1 MIKSSYSARVKKELL
16 EVIPRPRHCRIAELA
31 SIYSVLGDTQSGGDN
46 DTFSP
51 VNCRINADSGLNNK
65 YFTLLQKTNIL
76 VGYDF
81 GTGLILRESAEEFL
95 SMIKW
100 NPDKPTMVEPLL
112 LQQSCCKRGYLRG
125 LFLSSGSVT
134 DPLKRYHLEIVAR
147 SDEQA
152 EQILE
157 IMNTFSLS
165 GKITRRSGRLVIY
178 LKESDQISD
187 MLSVMEAPRSM
198 MEFENVR
205 VQKDIQNT
213 VNRKVNC
220 ETANIGKMV
229 DAAVRELNDI
239 KLIEETRGLK
249 SLSPRLRETAE
260 MRLLHPEVSLKDLG
274 KLLDSPIGKSG
285 VNHRL
290 RRITEIATDIR
301 NQEELQ

>member
-1 MIKSSYSARVKKELL
+1 MIKASYSSGVKKELL

-31 SIYSVLGDTQSGGDN
+31 GIYSVLGDTEA
-46 DTFSP
+46 DTACSSEKP
-51 VNCRINADSGLNNK
+51 VNCRINGESGLNNK
-65 YFTLLQKTNIL
+65 CFTLLQKTNIL

-81 GTGLILRESAEEFL
+81 GTGTLSGKAAEEFL

-100 NPDKPTMVEPLL
+100 DTDSPTVVEPVL
-112 LQQSCCKRGYLRG
+112 LQQPCCKRAYLRG
-125 LFLSSGSVT
+125 VFLSSGSIT
-134 DPLKRYHLEIVAR
+134 DPYKRYHLEIVAR

-152 EQILE
+152 DQILR
-157 IMNTFSLS
+157 IMDTFSIS
-165 GKITRRSGRLVIY
+165 GKLTRRNERPVIY
-178 LKESDQISD
+178 IKESDQISD
-187 MLSVMEAPRSM
+187 MLSVMEAPRAM

-260 MRLLHPEVSLKDLG
+260 IRLLHPEASLKELG
-274 KLLDSPIGKSG
+274 ELFDPPIGKSG